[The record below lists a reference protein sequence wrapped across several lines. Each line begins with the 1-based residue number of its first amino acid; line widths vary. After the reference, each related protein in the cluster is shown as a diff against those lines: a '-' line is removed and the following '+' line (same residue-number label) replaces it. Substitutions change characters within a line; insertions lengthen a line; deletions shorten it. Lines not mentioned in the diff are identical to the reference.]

1 MRQNPHVRICGGPGS
16 ATTLVYP
23 THRRYH
29 ESLNNL
35 TPADVYFGRGHTI
48 PLDREGSNERP
59 SSTGVCNIATPLP
72 NIINQ
77 VSQSL
82 RYFRPHPVSNHLT
95 TDRDAT
101 RRSRVAA

>member
-23 THRRYH
+23 TK
-29 ESLNNL
+29 
-35 TPADVYFGRGHTI
+35 
-48 PLDREGSNERP
+48 
-59 SSTGVCNIATPLP
+59 
-72 NIINQ
+72 IINQ

-95 TDRDAT
+95 TDTPSGDHAPAGTPHHRFELFPV
-101 RRSRVAA
+101 RAAEWAL